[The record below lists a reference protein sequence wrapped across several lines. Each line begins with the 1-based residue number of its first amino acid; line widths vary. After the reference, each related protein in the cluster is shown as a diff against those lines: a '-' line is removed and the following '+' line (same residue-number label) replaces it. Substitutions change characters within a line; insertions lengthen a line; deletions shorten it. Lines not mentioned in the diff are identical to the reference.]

1 MTQHPR
7 SNKYEEGF
15 KAGVAAAGKQEKR
28 EPLTSLD
35 QVKAMSQDQI
45 NERWDDVQKLL
56 IAEGQAS
63 RDDAA
68 RAAEFTA

>member
-1 MTQHPR
+1 MTPHPR

-15 KAGVAAAGKQEKR
+15 KAGLAAAEKQKKL

-45 NERWDDVQKLL
+45 NERWDEVQSVLE
-56 IAEGQAS
+56 ADGVVS
-63 RDDAA
+63 
-68 RAAEFTA
+68 AAEFDA